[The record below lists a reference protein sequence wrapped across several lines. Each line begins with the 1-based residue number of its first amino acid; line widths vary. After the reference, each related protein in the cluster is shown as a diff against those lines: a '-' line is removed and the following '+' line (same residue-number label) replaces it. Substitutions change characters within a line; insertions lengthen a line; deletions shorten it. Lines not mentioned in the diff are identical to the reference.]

1 MTVAL
6 SGNFLVNA
14 RSLTFTD
21 TASVTWAFNTQTNS
35 LTATSSGGGGGSSA
49 NPSATIGLTAVN
61 GSAGTFM
68 TSDSAPPL
76 SQAITP
82 TWTNLHT
89 FTGGVTITSGGTL
102 TIDLYTLSLTA
113 NASLGGT
120 NTGDQVIPTGANPS
134 GTIGLTANNGS
145 AATFMRSDG
154 TPALGVAI
162 SPTWT
167 GNHTFSPASGVPI
180 IANMATG
187 STEGLLINPYA
198 SGQIGLRILDPG
210 TNATDFR
217 IETTNTLVA
226 ILATGTT
233 TDLQLQS
240 SRGTVMTLGAVGT
253 VTIPAPASGNIAL
266 SVTGVASSY
275 TAGIYGS
282 SSSGDSYG
290 LVVQAGTT
298 SADVCALLENQAHN
312 AVFLQINGDGSGT
325 LGISATSGLQWTS
338 TGAMTSNIGTTLTT
352 AVTIGTTS
360 AKTVGFYGTS
370 PAAQT
375 ASNSSMVT
383 SNVSSVLSTVATASS
398 TALTTAVNATINA
411 HGSAII
417 QNGKMLQQVI
427 NVLQAIGIYATH

>member
-35 LTATSSGGGGGSSA
+35 LTATSGGGGGGSSA
-49 NPSATIGLTAVN
+49 NPSATIGLSAVN
-61 GSAGTFM
+61 GSASTFM

-102 TIDLYTLSLTA
+102 TIDTYTLSLTA

-120 NTGDQVIPTGANPS
+120 NTGDQTNVAGSSGSCTGNAATATTATNVAAGLAGSVPYQTGAGATSLLAIGTAGYYLTVNAGATAPQWSALPAYPAGANPS
-134 GTIGLTANNGS
+134 ATIGLTANNGS
-145 AATFMRSDG
+145 AATFMRSDA
-154 TPALGVAI
+154 TPALGVGIA
-162 SPTWT
+162 PTWT
-167 GNHTFSPASGVPI
+167 GAHTWSSTATFNGTTSFASATNLAVTFSA
-180 IANMATG
+180 AA
-187 STEGLLINPYA
+187 A
-198 SGQIGLRILDPG
+198 
-210 TNATDFR
+210 
-217 IETTNTLVA
+217 
-226 ILATGTT
+226 
-233 TDLQLQS
+233 
-240 SRGTVMTLGAVGT
+240 
-253 VTIPAPASGNIAL
+253 
-266 SVTGVASSY
+266 SY
-275 TAGIYGS
+275 TVLEFEQNSVINGYVGVDKGGS
-282 SSSGDSYG
+282 LITGSSSGDLCITPNAGALRLGYNNGTGTALSVSSAG
-290 LVVQAGTT
+290 LVTT
-298 SADVCALLENQAHN
+298 P
-312 AVFLQINGDGSGT
+312 
-325 LGISATSGLQWTS
+325 LGLTA
-338 TGAMTSNIGTTLTT
+338 TT
-352 AVTIGTTS
+352 AVTLGAAAS
-360 AKTVGFYGTS
+360 NTVGFYGMT

>member
-145 AATFMRSDG
+145 ASTFMRSDA
-154 TPALGVAI
+154 TPALGVGIA
-162 SPTWT
+162 PTWT
-167 GNHTFSPASGVPI
+167 GVHTFTPSSGSAQAIVINAPSTASAVIINGAAGYNMLDLRGDTAGVTWR
-180 IANMATG
+180 N
-187 STEGLLINPYA
+187 STPTTYL
-198 SGQIGLRILDPG
+198 QIGTVEFWTGGG
-210 TNATDFR
+210 TDVTDAAIGSAKAMNFYSGNGTTAT
-217 IETTNTLVA
+217 IGLGTSANTL
-226 ILATGTT
+226 
-233 TDLQLQS
+233 
-240 SRGTVMTLGAVGT
+240 
-253 VTIPAPASGNIAL
+253 
-266 SVTGVASSY
+266 
-275 TAGIYGS
+275 
-282 SSSGDSYG
+282 
-290 LVVQAGTT
+290 
-298 SADVCALLENQAHN
+298 
-312 AVFLQINGDGSGT
+312 
-325 LGISATSGLQWTS
+325 
-338 TGAMTSNIGTTLTT
+338 
-352 AVTIGTTS
+352 
-360 AKTVGFYGTS
+360 GFYGMT

-375 ASNSSMVT
+375 ASNSSMIT